1 MISAA
6 SWSTRKSPPLIVS
19 KVCHSQLSSSTLASA
34 AHMPPWAAPVCE
46 RVGYSLV
53 STAVRARWPDS
64 MAARIPAPPA
74 PTMTTSYLWTCML
87 DALSVGTK
95 GRGGRAAAGP
105 LPCAAGRSGG
115 AEGRQQLR
123 GGAGRARI
131 EGEDHQRAQDD
142 DDGRGDVEDGLQRHA
157 RAILLRVVV
166 DDGAHAVGA
175 VQHRQPQHRQV
186 PDLPERIRPLAA
198 DEAEVDR
205 VHALADHQ
213 VDDQVAEDQHHQHN
227 AGQAHEE
234 PGEHL

>member
-1 MISAA
+1 
-6 SWSTRKSPPLIVS
+6 
-19 KVCHSQLSSSTLASA
+19 
-34 AHMPPWAAPVCE
+34 MPPWAAPVCE

-105 LPCAAGRSGG
+105 LPCAAGRRSGG
-115 AEGRQQLR
+115 AERRQQLR

-166 DDGAHAVGA
+166 ND
-175 VQHRQPQHRQV
+175 
-186 PDLPERIRPLAA
+186 
-198 DEAEVDR
+198 
-205 VHALADHQ
+205 
-213 VDDQVAEDQHHQHN
+213 
-227 AGQAHEE
+227 
-234 PGEHL
+234 